1 MFIFNV
7 KTQKSIKP
15 SVLIVSV
22 VALLVSIF
30 ISLLLTSNVMAAK
43 MTTAALPS
51 ERAASYS
58 YWKATSKCVSDHMH
72 ATITT
77 KVGANGAT
85 SPSQG
90 DENDFW
96 FDNRDAWV
104 TVYPNGKQD
113 CAQVMAK
120 ALKLWGWGS
129 PTQFLRDIGYTF
141 DSSVPEWV
149 QANGSNDGKERL
161 EGFKAAVLSKV
172 GNVVDLL
179 DNSAKYV
186 LYTGMFNSK
195 SANLSECSAKQIG
208 KLSEVDVT
216 QRNAANKNESRGGV
230 TYTIIKV
237 VEGSTPTN
245 YVYTYTP
252 IGESTLTAY
261 ASAWNYRGSNYPG
274 GTGEHFTCEDLVSK
288 INSNA
293 NAFGLWNRQHPTET
307 DDVTPSTSTGDDC
320 STTNTCDEPVSSC
333 AIESLGW
340 ILCPVINL
348 LAMVA
353 DQSFNFLSDNFLRT
367 DPKVFSTDNETYKAW
382 AVVRNIANILFVIA
396 FLFIVFSQLTGVGI
410 SNYGVKKMLPRI
422 VVAAILVNVSYF
434 ISQLAIDLSNI
445 LGFSIRGVFD
455 TVIAEVT
462 ASSSGGEAGSM
473 AWLKG
478 GGNGFV
484 DLAGGIIGGTLA
496 IGAVYLM
503 LSAFGPILIAAVLA
517 LVLILFILVA
527 RQAIIILLVVL
538 SPLAL
543 VAFLLPNTEQ
553 YFKQWRKI
561 LTAMLMLFPIIALV
575 YGASEL
581 AANLL
586 GRSFSGVG
594 GADNNMFGQIISAA
608 VLILPLFAVPM
619 LLKKSLDGV
628 PMAGQMANKWA
639 SKGFGNV
646 GNKLRDSNRG
656 SVMARG
662 AAIRKQGR
670 ENYRS
675 KRFAEKITGSGPLGA
690 VNRAIAGGIRVPLD
704 KAGKASRDS
713 LQKVATAATY
723 KAQVEEVED
732 AKKLIENENLS
743 GTERQTLAMTGRV
756 SKNGKVIDGEVAQK
770 AAIQMQLGG
779 AGSMGDVHKIV
790 NASSGSLS
798 KFKQTIGQGAL
809 SSSGKD
815 PALSGK
821 SIDDITQGEFKYDEA
836 VKLAFSQGKYTAES
850 VATMH
855 DGARAEA
862 LRVAQTAQ
870 AKGDPS
876 MMNKL
881 QNAVKGIEASPEL
894 MAKLAGN
901 DVFGG
906 QVQTIKGSGG
916 SGSETPP
923 PSTTP
928 TGGGTPAPTGSTPMP
943 TAASSATPVPID
955 PEWQDWH
962 RGQQTDKTVIN
973 VDHTGS
979 ANVAVPPQPQSARES
994 QEQAKAVVIARA
1006 RQQAASAGQQN
1017 GHTTDSSG
1025 FQTPP
1030 SASDDYR
1037 DKMSK

>member
-7 KTQKSIKP
+7 KTQKKIKP
-15 SVLIVSV
+15 SLLVVSM
-22 VALLVSIF
+22 VALLVSVF
-30 ISLLLTSNVMAAK
+30 FSLLLTNNVMAK
-43 MTTAALPS
+43 MTTDTAPS
-51 ERAASYS
+51 SRAASYS

-72 ATITT
+72 ATIDT
-77 KVGANGAT
+77 KVGENGAT
-85 SPSQG
+85 APSQG
-90 DENDFW
+90 DGNDSW

-104 TVYPNGKQD
+104 TVYPDGKQD

-120 ALKLWGWGS
+120 ALKLWGWTS
-129 PTQFLRDIGYTF
+129 STQFLRDIGYTF

-149 QANGSNDGKERL
+149 QANSSNNGQERL
-161 EGFKAAVLSKV
+161 DRFKAAVLSKV
-172 GNVVDLL
+172 GNVVGLL

-186 LYTGMFNSK
+186 LYMGIFNSK

-208 KLSEVDVT
+208 KLSEVDTT

-237 VEGSTPTN
+237 VEGSTSTN

-274 GTGEHFTCEDLVSK
+274 GTGEHFSCEDLVSK
-288 INSNA
+288 INANA
-293 NAFGLWNRQHPTET
+293 NAFALWNYDHEDKVDSVAPVAGEA
-307 DDVTPSTSTGDDC
+307 SDC
-320 STTNTCDEPVSSC
+320 TTTNTCDEPVSSC
-333 AIESLGW
+333 AIEGLGW
-340 ILCPVINL
+340 ILCPAINF
-348 LAMVA
+348 LALVA

-367 DPKVFSTDNETYKAW
+367 DPKVFSTDNETYKTW
-382 AVVRNIANILFVIA
+382 AIVRNIANILFVIA
-396 FLFIVFSQLTGVGI
+396 FLIIVFSQLTGVGI

-434 ISQLAIDLSNI
+434 ISQLAIDFSNI
-445 LGFSIRGVFD
+445 LGYSIRGVFD
-455 TVIAEVT
+455 SVIASAT
-462 ASSSGGEAGSM
+462 AASDGSTSGDMSWLSGGQ
-473 AWLKG
+473 
-478 GGNGFV
+478 NGFV
-484 DLAGGIIGGTLA
+484 ELAGGIIGGTLA

-538 SPLAL
+538 SPLAF

-608 VLILPLFAVPM
+608 VLILPLFAVPI
-619 LLKKSLDGV
+619 LLKKSLDAV

-646 GNKLRDSNRG
+646 SNKLKDSNRS

-662 AAIRKQGR
+662 ATIRKQGR

-675 KRFAEKITGSGPLGA
+675 KRFAEKITGSGLAGA
-690 VNRAIAGGIRVPLD
+690 VNRVAAGGVRIPFD

-723 KAQVEEVED
+723 RAEVEEVED

-743 GTERQTLAMTGRV
+743 GTERQELATTGTV
-756 SKNGKVIDGEVAQK
+756 KTISGKVIDGEVAQK

-779 AGSMGDVHKIV
+779 AGSMGQVHQIV

-809 SSSGKD
+809 SSSAKD

-821 SIDDITQGEFKYDEA
+821 SIDDITQGKFEYDAA
-836 VKLAFSQGKYTAES
+836 VTLAFSQGKYTAES

-870 AKGDPS
+870 VRGDPS
-876 MMNKL
+876 MMLKL
-881 QNAVKGIEASPEL
+881 QSAIKGIEASPQL

-901 DVFGG
+901 DVFGQ
-906 QVQTIKGSGG
+906 QVRTIQASGVSGG
-916 SGSETPP
+916 KIPP
-923 PSTTP
+923 TSQATGGTSTP
-928 TGGGTPAPTGSTPMP
+928 TPAIGS
-943 TAASSATPVPID
+943 S
-955 PEWQDWH
+955 
-962 RGQQTDKTVIN
+962 TVIN
-973 VDHTGS
+973 IDHTGS
-979 ANVAVPPQPQSARES
+979 ASVSTTPQPQSARES
-994 QEQAKAVVIARA
+994 QEQAKAAVIARA
-1006 RQQAASAGQQN
+1006 RQQAASAGQQ
-1017 GHTTDSSG
+1017 GSHSTDSSG

-1030 SASDDYR
+1030 TASGDYR